1 MFMKVY
7 QCPPRRGNG
16 SYWTLLSDGEEEL
29 KRAIPLFTTLQPPF
43 IDESSIYNRVPT
55 THTVK
60 SKGQFV
66 PVLPT
71 TSKLPYFAME
81 SSTPAICSEDVEVEV
96 STEHNSQPLHTA
108 RGVKRKNTQRLST
121 PKHLLDHSYAK
132 SALLQSEASSMEEC
146 VSDGTDPESSFEFQ
160 PTPKRQMS
168 GISVHRPLH
177 ERYLKS
183 VAHPPKLLTSTAKHD
198 KSSNPNADSKEQDIN
213 LSLLDSSLLSPMKN
227 ILRDVNIDTLS
238 LSPLLKF
245 VTPKRGSTPPNLAL
259 SSPFS
264 PLKNLAAPPDIDS
277 GVLSPLK
284 LSGLKFSTPNGNMS
298 PLADLLPPTAFSTPS
313 HDIFSSLKTL
323 DYSSGLGCTPLR
335 PGSLQA
341 LGLPGLTPPSFRR

>member
-1 MFMKVY
+1 MKVY
-7 QCPPRRGNG
+7 QYPPRRGNG

-43 IDESSIYNRVPT
+43 IDESSVYNRVST

-71 TSKLPYFAME
+71 CMASNLPYFATE
-81 SSTPAICSEDVEVEV
+81 SSTPAFCSEEVEV
-96 STEHNSQPLHTA
+96 STEHNSQPLHAA

-132 SALLQSEASSMEEC
+132 PVSVQSEASLMEEC
-146 VSDGTDPESSFEFQ
+146 VSDSTDPESSFEFL
-160 PTPKRQMS
+160 PTPKRKKMS
-168 GISVHRPLH
+168 GISVHKPLH
-177 ERYLKS
+177 ERQLKS
-183 VAHPPKLLTSTAKHD
+183 VAHLPQLLTSTAKRGR
-198 KSSNPNADSKEQDIN
+198 SSNSNADSKEQDVN
-213 LSLLDSSLLSPMKN
+213 LSLLDSSFLSPMKN
-227 ILRDVNIDTLS
+227 ILRDVDIDALS
-238 LSPLLKF
+238 LSPLLNF

-259 SSPFS
+259 PSSFS

-277 GVLSPLK
+277 GVFSPLK
-284 LSGLKFSTPNGNMS
+284 LSGIKFSTPIGSMS
-298 PLADLLPPTAFSTPS
+298 PLADLLPPTAFSTP
-313 HDIFSSLKTL
+313 HRDIFSSLKAF
-323 DYSSGLGCTPLR
+323 DSSSGLGFTPLR